1 MSESKL
7 FSPSFLHQPL
17 PLTHHALQE
26 AVDGKWY
33 FNAQKRSSIVI
44 CDVTSLAYAFGES
57 P

>member
-33 FNAQKRSSIVI
+33 FNTQKDHPLLFVM
-44 CDVTSLAYAFGES
+44 
-57 P
+57 